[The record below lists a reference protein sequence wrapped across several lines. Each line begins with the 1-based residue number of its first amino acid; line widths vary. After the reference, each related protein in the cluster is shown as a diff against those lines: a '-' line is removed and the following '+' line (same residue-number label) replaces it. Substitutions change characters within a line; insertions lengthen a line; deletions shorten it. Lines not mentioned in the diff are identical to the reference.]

1 MAFSGKDCKL
11 LLEKVDAIEGEL
23 SQFPKGIEAC
33 GITRAAKQ
41 VREALMS
48 PNSDS
53 QVQASIEKFGKEYVA
68 GGCNPSLVIHLLVV
82 HGAELYAPYSNHGLG
97 LLTEELAERI
107 HSQVNIVIKRSQLKD
122 DLLKQLSLWN
132 WQHAPEPDE
141 ADRESLA
148 VSTTPPLEELATKRA
163 RKPLRRSPQVA
174 EWLPASGVS
183 GVSSATGSKSA
194 SSEYV
199 DLSGDDE
206 EN

>member
-1 MAFSGKDCKL
+1 
-11 LLEKVDAIEGEL
+11 
-23 SQFPKGIEAC
+23 GIEAC
-33 GITRAAKQ
+33 GIIRAAEQ
-41 VREALMS
+41 VRKALMS

-53 QVQASIEKFGKEYVA
+53 QVQASLEKFGKEYVA

-148 VSTTPPLEELATKRA
+148 VSTTPPTKRA
-163 RKPLRRSPQVA
+163 RRPVRRSPQIA

-194 SSEYV
+194 NSEYV
-199 DLSGDDE
+199 DLSEDDE
-206 EN
+206 EH

>member
-33 GITRAAKQ
+33 GITRAAK
-41 VREALMS
+41 
-48 PNSDS
+48 
-53 QVQASIEKFGKEYVA
+53 
-68 GGCNPSLVIHLLVV
+68 
-82 HGAELYAPYSNHGLG
+82 
-97 LLTEELAERI
+97 
-107 HSQVNIVIKRSQLKD
+107 QVNIVIKRSQLKD